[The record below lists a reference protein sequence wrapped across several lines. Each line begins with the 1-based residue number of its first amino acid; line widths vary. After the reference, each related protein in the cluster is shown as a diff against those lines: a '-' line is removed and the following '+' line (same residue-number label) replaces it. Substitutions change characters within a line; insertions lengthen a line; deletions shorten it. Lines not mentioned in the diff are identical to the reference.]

1 MAQYG
6 MFVVEPGWKDGAAVA
21 LAQGQYVANREAL
34 GPGTRVLI
42 YARKPLDA
50 VIAEAVIADPADL
63 GTDAPEEA
71 VFNPLPVDV
80 IATDD
85 PSGTASAP
93 RAGIV
98 VGKMPE
104 LTENQVYYIPLRMT
118 RTKAETA
125 HIGAKQIAERLGR
138 EFIVFDETWI
148 PLSEAD
154 YQAITRGW

>member
-21 LAQGQYVANREAL
+21 LAQEQYVANREAL
-34 GPGTRVLI
+34 APGTRVLI
-42 YARKPLDA
+42 YARRPLDA

-80 IATDD
+80 VATDD

-104 LTENQVYYIPLRMT
+104 LREDQVYYIPLRMT
-118 RTKAETA
+118 RSKAETA
-125 HIGAKQIAERLGR
+125 HISAKQIADRLGR
-138 EFIVFDETWI
+138 EFIVLDETWI

-154 YQAITRGW
+154 YHAITGIW